1 MRNGFRQI
9 SCILHFIGNL
19 LEILGLILLFPLI
32 VVLVYWGRSGDGWI
46 TATSFVI
53 ASLISFSLGMIL
65 RHKFKPAALNPG
77 GSMLI
82 CALSWLIA
90 LCNRGQSKLPRC
102 LF

>member
-32 VVLVYWGRSGDGWI
+32 VVLVYWGEDYGDGWV
-46 TATSFVI
+46 TAAAFVI

-65 RHKFKPAALNPG
+65 RHKFKPAPLNPC

-82 CALSWLIA
+82 CALSWLIVSAIGA
-90 LCNRGQSKLPRC
+90 LP
-102 LF
+102 F